1 MHITTIKPEASESKK
16 IISIL
21 PYGTVLHHHHFNVY
35 IGSIDW
41 LTIAIKRTFM

>member
-21 PYGTVLHHHHFNVY
+21 PYSTALHHHHFDVY
-35 IGSIDW
+35 IGSIDCRKSQSREH
-41 LTIAIKRTFM
+41 L

>member
-21 PYGTVLHHHHFNVY
+21 PYGILLLYTTILMCMLAA
-35 IGSIDW
+35 
-41 LTIAIKRTFM
+41 LTDIQSREHL